1 MFLYGEFVATR
12 KADINDILT
21 ENWHVVKWSVVVYR
35 RFSPL
40 TINDSVDVSNI
51 VVCLIVLFVPLVNYF
66 LAMFACLAKQ
76 SYVTHVMTLIC
87 PAS

>member
-1 MFLYGEFVATR
+1 MFLYGESVAAR
-12 KADINDILT
+12 KTDINGILT
-21 ENWHVVKWSVVVYR
+21 ENWHVVKSSVVVYR

-66 LAMFACLAKQ
+66 LAMFACLVKQ
-76 SYVTHVMTLIC
+76 SYVTRVMTRIC
-87 PAS
+87 PA